1 MYDGDTNTVS
11 PYDDA
16 ENVNGGKNIYHIAY
30 GKPEDGKAKPV
41 SLGEGDDAEPVVID
55 PEGVKEIE
63 KKVTKKLEEKSGAPK
78 VEEEKENKS
87 DGTFDAKRD
96 ETRETYMH
104 AIPMNIKKEHE
115 IVKVGVTGKAIQDE
129 IDEAKKPK
137 VDAKDTKNEDTA
149 NEAANSIEEEKSTPK
164 KTIMPDEIDDATK
177 MAPKPKQDPPKVELP
192 PQEGAFAQA
201 HKKHNQNRRSA
212 DTFDGDDSTVDMY
225 DSRHNDGS

>member
-1 MYDGDTNTVS
+1 VS

-16 ENVNGGKNIYHIAY
+16 PEVNGGKSPYWVY
-30 GKPEDGKAKPV
+30 GKQPEDGKTKPI
-41 SLGEGDDAEPVVID
+41 SFGEGDDAEPVVID

-78 VEEEKENKS
+78 VEEKENKS

-164 KTIMPDEIDDATK
+164 KTIMPDEKDDATK
-177 MAPKPKQDPPKVELP
+177 MAPKPK
-192 PQEGAFAQA
+192 
-201 HKKHNQNRRSA
+201 
-212 DTFDGDDSTVDMY
+212 
-225 DSRHNDGS
+225 